1 MVNLVNWFLQQFSI
15 AWYRQNGLSIGIF
28 PDYGVREE
36 MWSVLLSRL
45 LMYLRIIKN
54 WLPLCRVC
62 IFMMMAGTGWVGGE
76 MGFAAISHCVPN
88 ILPIMMC
95 CILLLFYMVIKYF
108 VISWNMHSICET
120 AKHSFSTL
128 KCLQMNI
135 ISKCLCGFVLFLFI
149 YLFIVSYSGTG
160 YNSWWLLHPHKR
172 ASIAATSW
180 LHSEDSIGLLMYKWL
195 KQ

>member
-1 MVNLVNWFLQQFSI
+1 
-15 AWYRQNGLSIGIF
+15 
-28 PDYGVREE
+28 

-54 WLPLCRVC
+54 WLPLCRVS
-62 IFMMMAGTGWVGGE
+62 IFMMMAGMGWVGGK
-76 MGFAAISHCVPN
+76 MGFATISHCVPS

-95 CILLLFYMVIKYF
+95 CILLLFYMLIKYF

-120 AKHSFSTL
+120 AKHFCSTL

-135 ISKCLCGFVLFLFI
+135 TSKCLFFF
-149 YLFIVSYSGTG
+149 FVSYSGRG
-160 YNSWWLLHPHKR
+160 HNSLWLLHLHKR
-172 ASIAATSW
+172 ASIATTSW
-180 LHSEDSIGLLMYKWL
+180 LRFEDSIGLLMNKWL

>member
-1 MVNLVNWFLQQFSI
+1 
-15 AWYRQNGLSIGIF
+15 
-28 PDYGVREE
+28 

-149 YLFIVSYSGTG
+149 YLLSATQVQATIPCGCCTPTKG
-160 YNSWWLLHPHKR
+160 QALLLPLDFTLR
-172 ASIAATSW
+172 TP
-180 LHSEDSIGLLMYKWL
+180 LGF
-195 KQ
+195 